1 MKIGK
6 LKKLFNSYGLTKPE
20 GSKVEIVVYQK
31 NGKNIVYSDI
41 PDFYLDQSIDDL
53 EISSEYGLIL
63 LTKSKRID
71 IHTK

>member
-31 NGKNIVYSDI
+31 NEKPIVYANI